1 MADEVDG
8 EVRAITG
15 RVERMDVREKE
26 HRLADGDADSG
37 VDETT
42 QGVAEPAE
50 SRTRPTTATISRI
63 PRKTPPE
70 SPMKTPSKQ
79 RARPHQPADASR
91 RMPRSKSVPKPFS
104 SVSLSVPETVKKV
117 PMNKVVVGHAPSPN
131 LMKVQSR
138 IGSLAN
144 NDHKAGGGN
153 VKIESRKLE
162 WNAAPRTKMVNE
174 NYKGPTGGDKK
185 IENRRLTWNAS
196 SKVGSLGEHARHKPG
211 GGDKKIESRKLEWNV
226 TSKVGSTKN
235 LKHKAGGGN
244 VKIHDAKLEIK
255 AESRIGSLAN
265 VGHRAGGGEKKI
277 FDDKEY
283 SRQMRE
289 FQSAGPSSTL
299 NSARGSTHGSLGSN
313 LHQSPEPHRIDEQF

>member
-1 MADEVDG
+1 MADTVDG
-8 EVRAITG
+8 EVRGVSG
-15 RVERMDVREKE
+15 RVERLDIREKE
-26 HRLADGDADSG
+26 HRLPDGDADSG

-42 QGVAEPAE
+42 QGVTDGEPAE
-50 SRTRPTTATISRI
+50 SRTRPTTASRI

-70 SPMKTPSKQ
+70 SPMK

-174 NYKGPTGGDKK
+174 NYTGPTGGDKK

-196 SKVGSLGEHARHKPG
+196 SKVGSLGDHTKHRAG

-235 LKHKAGGGN
+235 LKHKAGGGK

-289 FQSAGPSSTL
+289 FQSATGPSSAL

>member
-1 MADEVDG
+1 
-8 EVRAITG
+8 
-15 RVERMDVREKE
+15 MDIREKE
-26 HRLADGDADSG
+26 HRLPDGDADSG

-42 QGVAEPAE
+42 QGVTDGEPAE
-50 SRTRPTTATISRI
+50 SRTRPTTASRI

-70 SPMKTPSKQ
+70 SPMK

-162 WNAAPRTKMVNE
+162 WN
-174 NYKGPTGGDKK
+174 
-185 IENRRLTWNAS
+185 
-196 SKVGSLGEHARHKPG
+196 
-211 GGDKKIESRKLEWNV
+211 V

-235 LKHKAGGGN
+235 LKHKAGGGK

-289 FQSAGPSSTL
+289 FQSATGPSSTL